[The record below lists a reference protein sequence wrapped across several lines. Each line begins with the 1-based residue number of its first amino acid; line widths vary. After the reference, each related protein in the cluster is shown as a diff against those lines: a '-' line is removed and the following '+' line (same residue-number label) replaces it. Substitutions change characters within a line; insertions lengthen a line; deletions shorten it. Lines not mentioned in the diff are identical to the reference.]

1 MVAFFRPYR
10 QLYAIATHYSIVYF
24 IGFIIVT
31 TMVSLRMFIKEEINS
46 LLVFL
51 AITTIVIGI
60 IIIRIFKHYFRT
72 RIIHQEII
80 ESIHQ
85 KRCQIAVFGLL
96 ASTGFVSLIMIPFAQ
111 NWIIASSIEYF
122 ILNTLVTYWRLYLEY
137 KFISELSTV
146 SLTVLENQ
154 DVEVVTL

>member
-24 IGFIIVT
+24 IGFIIVA
-31 TMVSLRMFIKEEINS
+31 TMASLRMFTKEEINS
-46 LLVFL
+46 LVVFL
-51 AITTIVIGI
+51 ATTTIINGI
-60 IIIRIFKHYFRT
+60 ILFSIFEHYFRT
-72 RIIHQEII
+72 RIIRQEII
-80 ESIHQ
+80 ESIQQ
-85 KRCQIAVFGLL
+85 KRLQIVVFGLL
-96 ASTGFVSLIMIPFAQ
+96 ASTGFVSLIMISVAQ
-111 NWIIASSIEYF
+111 NWIIASSIVYF
-122 ILNTLVTYWRLYLEY
+122 TLNTLVTYWRLYLEY